1 MWERISAFSTL
12 CTQFPHC
19 AHSTKNIPWNQL
31 FSNFFSKDVDLTK
44 KIIIFLKN
52 GADRVFDDF
61 STLCVGFWNTVH
73 SVENAEILSQT
84 FFAKISWKQ
93 FFYKRNY

>member
-31 FSNFFSKDVDLTK
+31 LVWKRWFHGIFVKYSMQIEFDFCN
-44 KIIIFLKN
+44 KIGTVNVSFREEDFRCFHEIFVN
-52 GADRVFDDF
+52 W
-61 STLCVGFWNTVH
+61 LC
-73 SVENAEILSQT
+73 
-84 FFAKISWKQ
+84 
-93 FFYKRNY
+93 